1 MTPLMPYTAKSEEK
15 KEVSVQITQIEEDV
29 MVNISKLR
37 GIRGTFAFAMLA
49 TLLAVAFLLFVTG
62 DVAQAQTPVVP
73 ANPTGLSATTVT
85 HNSITLGWS
94 DPGDSSISG
103 YVILRRD
110 PQTQVAGT
118 FSTLDSDTGSASTT
132 YTDSTVNAETRYVYR
147 VKAKN
152 SAGTSGRSN
161 FVNIATSTAPVV
173 QPTPTPTPVPT
184 VPARP
189 TGLTSTTV
197 AISSVTISW
206 DDPGDSSIT
215 GYQVLRRSRDGEVY
229 EDGQGAAQFVAVVDD
244 TGSAATTYTDTSV
257 TPHTR
262 YVYRVKARN
271 SNGLSPWSSYL
282 NVETPDFQIQTQNSP
297 AKPTGLVVSVALDNS
312 VVFDWSDPGDSSIT
326 HYKVL
331 RREGDSGQF
340 TTIEDNTGSADTSY
354 TDTTVSADTAYEY
367 RVIAVNGGGDS
378 EESDSLSA
386 QTSPESTVVVIL
398 PPEEEPEEPPTS
410 EPQLGTIIDDELDTT
425 PPTFVSA
432 VTSRDGIEVKVTF
445 SEDIVVGSHIT
456 TLATR
461 YSIGAGWILKNVMTV
476 TVDGHDNILFRSSY
490 SGSVLT
496 LRLEGPHVRTGQ
508 VVQVAY
514 NNIFAQEP
522 GGALVDSS
530 GNAVELFDAQPVTNA
545 SVAGD
550 TFTPAE
556 TPVLNKQT
564 LSICEGQAGI
574 YGVSLASQPTG
585 NVGVSTLMNPARSIL
600 PSTQYLTFNT
610 GNWDTPK
617 TISVSTVVD
626 DDDYTNWEM
635 VYHRI
640 NGVALRLT
648 YDKVVRIVVLEEDHA
663 SCTVDTSATGLPT
676 ISGEVYVGQTLTVGT
691 SRIADVDGLTGVAY
705 SYQWMAGGTDISG
718 ATGSDY
724 TIVASNLSRTIQA
737 RVSFT
742 DDAGND
748 ETLTSAATVYVVGP
762 LTISGATTTGYEENG
777 AEAVVTYSAAGAGIS
792 TVAWSLS
799 GDDSDDFSI
808 SSGGVLLF
816 TSAPDYELPTD
827 SDEDNVYSVTIEAS
841 ASSGRTTTDMELQ
854 VTVTDADEAPV
865 MNGG

>member
-29 MVNISKLR
+29 TENISKLR
-37 GIRGTFAFAMLA
+37 GIRGTFQFAMLA
-49 TLLAVAFLLFVTG
+49 TLLAVACMLFVTG

-85 HNSITLGWS
+85 YNSITLGWS

-110 PQTQVAGT
+110 PQTQSAGT
-118 FSTLDSDTGSASTT
+118 FSTLESDTGSDATS
-132 YTDSTVNAETRYVYR
+132 YTDSTVSAETRYVYR

-161 FVNIATSTAPVV
+161 FVNITTSTAPVV
-173 QPTPTPTPVPT
+173 QPTPVPT

-197 AISSVTISW
+197 AINGVTLSW
-206 DDPGDSSIT
+206 DDLGDSSIT
-215 GYQVLRRSRDGEVY
+215 GYQVLRRSRDGDVY
-229 EDGQGAAQFVAVVDD
+229 EDGQGAAQFIAVVND
-244 TGSAATTYTDTSV
+244 TGSAAATYTDTSV

-282 NVETPDFQIQTQNSP
+282 NAETPDFQIQTQNSP

-312 VVFDWSDPGDSSIT
+312 VTFGWDDPGDSSIA

-354 TDTTVSADTAYEY
+354 TDNTVSADTAYEY

-386 QTSPESTVVVIL
+386 QTSPEATVVIIV
-398 PPEEEPEEPPTS
+398 PPEEDPEEPPTS
-410 EPQLGTIIDDELDTT
+410 ELQLDTT

-445 SEDIVVGSHIT
+445 NEDIAVGSHIT

-461 YSIGAGWILKNVMTV
+461 YDIGAGWILQNVMTV

-496 LRLEGPHVRTGQ
+496 LRLEGPHVRRGQ

-545 SVAGD
+545 SVASD
-550 TFTPAE
+550 TFTPVE

-564 LSICEGQAGI
+564 LSICEGQASI

-610 GNWDTPK
+610 ENWDTPK

-648 YDKVVRIVVLEEDHA
+648 YDKVIRIVVLEEDHA

-724 TIVASNLSRTIQA
+724 TIVASNLSRTIQV
-737 RVSFT
+737 RVIFT

-762 LTISGATTTGYEENG
+762 LTMSGATTTSYEENG
-777 AEAVVTYSAAGAGIS
+777 EGSVATYSVAGAGIS
-792 TVAWSLS
+792 TVSWSLS

-808 SSGGVLLF
+808 SSGGVLSF
-816 TSAPDYELPTD
+816 TSAPDYEAPTD

-841 ASSGRTTTDMELQ
+841 ASSGRTTTDMAVQ